1 MLMGPA
7 PWDELERFVDGRLE
21 QGRGHQGGRGGSDMR
36 NHRPL
41 VDAARGDFDAARA
54 TFGELR
60 RMRMEHG
67 ATMYDHS
74 VASSV
79 AGVEI
84 LAGDLAAAER
94 ILDEAWVGLAEAGER
109 GFRSTVGALLAGV
122 LVRLGRLDEAEAVV
136 AEAEGLSSEDDMYT
150 LMTARRARTLLASAR
165 GEHEEALAHARE
177 GLGLADRT
185 DYLEQRSEAY
195 AVLGEVLIAAD
206 RRAEA
211 AEPLRRAAELAEAK
225 GSTVLAG
232 RARALLDS
240 LSEPA

>member
-1 MLMGPA
+1 
-7 PWDELERFVDGRLE
+7 
-21 QGRGHQGGRGGSDMR
+21 MR

-41 VDAARGDFDAARA
+41 VDAARGDFEAARTA
-54 TFGELR
+54 FGELR
-60 RMRMEHG
+60 RSRMEHG

-94 ILDEAWVGLAEAGER
+94 ILHDAWVGLAEAGER

-122 LVRLGRLDEAEAVV
+122 LVRLGRLAEAEAVV
-136 AEAEGLSSEDDMYT
+136 DESESLTSEDDMYT
-150 LMTARRARTLLASAR
+150 LVTAHRARALLASAR
-165 GEHEEALAHARE
+165 GDQDGALAHAEE
-177 GLGLADRT
+177 GVRLADRT
-185 DYLEQRSEAY
+185 DYVEQRSESY
-195 AVLGEVLIAAD
+195 AALGEVLIAAGHP
-206 RRAEA
+206 AEA
-211 AEPLRRAAELAEAK
+211 AAPLRRAVELAESK

-240 LSEPA
+240 LGAPA